1 MTAMRTAMPKVT
13 CDRMTACFPSA
24 TVESIS
30 TRTMELDGF
39 ESRLD
44 LSGTAPGATAELD
57 EDEIERAI
65 REINAAIQKFDSR
78 S

>member
-1 MTAMRTAMPKVT
+1 MVAMCWHDEHAVG
-13 CDRMTACFPSA
+13 AA

-44 LSGTAPGATAELD
+44 LSGTAPGATAEFD

-65 REINAAIQKFDSR
+65 REINAAIHKIDSR
-78 S
+78 T